1 MVENLQTKK
10 PSNSFDYVRQSLW
23 CGAVCGLAVVF
34 TSLNFLP
41 PIDVQYKV
49 TSQVLVGQTR
59 LDRLNA
65 ELQNEKH
72 PMKPGEDRFVQLVH
86 VRTLDEANSENLI
99 LVEVQ
104 SLWNARTAERNIS
117 AWLERISKPDPRVV
131 IDTDAAREDRFAR
144 WQAATARHYLDQ
156 YKYISAGETP
166 TANSHVANSNP
177 IKPRKP
183 VTRLAST
190 TITQSGRT
198 SAHNASSSSAPTT
211 DDSDDDMVLQLSESV
226 SQAETAAQ
234 KAAQKFK
241 ETFTRHAG
249 GIELVGAPNIRT
261 KTSRIPGWMT
271 LSILVLA
278 LASGSIASLLQLRTR
293 SVDAYDP
300 NQVAERLSTEG
311 VPVVGQLELKTS
323 PTNSLYDRHPITQ
336 AVVSFSGRH
345 LMTASEWML
354 VLWCVLI
361 ALRTL
366 SDPLWRSVAFE
377 NPLAAFGR
385 LMAGMP

>member
-1 MVENLQTKK
+1 MVENLQAKT
-10 PSNSFDYVRQSLW
+10 PSNSLDYIRQSLW

-59 LDRLNA
+59 LDRLQA
-65 ELQNEKH
+65 ELENEKR
-72 PMKPGEDRFVQLVH
+72 PMKPGEDRFVQLVQ
-86 VRTLDEANSENLI
+86 VKTLDEANSESLI

-131 IDTDAAREDRFAR
+131 IDTEAAREDRFAR

-166 TANSHVANSNP
+166 TTSPQVANSNQV
-177 IKPRKP
+177 KPRKP
-183 VTRLAST
+183 TTRLAST
-190 TITQSGRT
+190 TVSKSGRT
-198 SAHNASSSSAPTT
+198 TAHNASTTHTVSS
-211 DDSDDDMVLQLSESV
+211 DGSDDDMVLQLTESV

-234 KAAQKFK
+234 RAAQKFK

-249 GIELVGAPNIRT
+249 GIELVGAPDIRT

-300 NQVAERLSTEG
+300 NQIAARLSSEG
-311 VPVVGQLELKTS
+311 VPVVGQLELKST

-336 AVVSFSGRH
+336 AIVSVSSRH

-361 ALRTL
+361 ALRTF